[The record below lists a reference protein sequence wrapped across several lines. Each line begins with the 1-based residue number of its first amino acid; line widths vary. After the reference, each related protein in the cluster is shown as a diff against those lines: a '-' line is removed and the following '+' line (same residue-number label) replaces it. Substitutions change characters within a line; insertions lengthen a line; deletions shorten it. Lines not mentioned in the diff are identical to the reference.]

1 MLGKLLS
8 EVFTVFTALTKT
20 FSTYSTALSESLQY
34 FFLKCYQELYS
45 FLECTVRR
53 SFTVLFF
60 RSLPKTLLEILELP
74 QFLLRRFEPH
84 AAGHRWCQRRIP
96 CTMASG
102 AIYTPQWG
110 LKKLIGK
117 KIEQFSMPPATP
129 WCDSL
134 ITPLLLIQLEPNKRQ
149 YPMLGIFYLWYRY
162 KLRLCFSFSSRD
174 LSCQSHAWGLLP
186 MHSTISTIFSIE
198 CVVNRVSVT
207 FMIK

>member
-8 EVFTVFTALTKT
+8 EVFTVFNALTKT

-34 FFLKCYQELYS
+34 FFNKCYQELYS
-45 FLECTVRR
+45 FVECTVRN
-53 SFTVLFF
+53 FTVLFF

-110 LKKLIGK
+110 LKKLIGT
-117 KIEQFSMPPATP
+117 KIEQFFYASCHTLMWQYNNTAVSYSELP
-129 WCDSL
+129 WSQF
-134 ITPLLLIQLEPNKRQ
+134 QLELNKRQ
-149 YPMLGIFYLWYRY
+149 YPMLGIFYLWYR
-162 KLRLCFSFSSRD
+162 F
-174 LSCQSHAWGLLP
+174 
-186 MHSTISTIFSIE
+186 
-198 CVVNRVSVT
+198 N
-207 FMIK
+207 

>member
-1 MLGKLLS
+1 MHWQKLSVL
-8 EVFTVFTALTKT
+8 TALHCQNL
-20 FSTYSTALSESLQY
+20 YST
-34 FFLKCYQELYS
+34 FLTKCYQELYS
-45 FLECTVRR
+45 FVECIVR

-162 KLRLCFSFSSRD
+162 KLKLCFSFSSRD